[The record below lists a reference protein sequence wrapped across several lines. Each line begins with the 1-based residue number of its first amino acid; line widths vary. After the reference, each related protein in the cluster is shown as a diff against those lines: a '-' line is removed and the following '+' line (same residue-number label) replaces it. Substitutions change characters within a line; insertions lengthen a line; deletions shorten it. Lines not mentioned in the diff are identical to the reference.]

1 MSSGTAVRC
10 VGVFGYR
17 RRTVLP
23 VNPVNEFI
31 VRLFDP
37 QTHGDYEDDR

>member
-23 VNPVNEFI
+23 VNPANECI
-31 VRLFDP
+31 VGLFGS
-37 QTHGDYEDDR
+37 QTHEDYEDDR